1 MYTVELDCLLAICP
15 AMFSAVLI
23 GMAKPVVP
31 PGCPSAA
38 VLAAVT
44 IPMTCPAL
52 LASAPPESPC
62 WIWALVA
69 SMWFRS
75 SIVFEPSSLAWIER
89 FSALMAPR
97 AGVTPP
103 LPSASPS
110 ASTGMPTRTCE
121 ELPKLTVASPEAP
134 VSWSSATS
142 SVLSYPT
149 TRAV

>member
-1 MYTVELDCLLAICP
+1 MALDCLLAICP
-15 AMFSAVLI
+15 AIFSAVLI

-31 PGCPSAA
+31 PDCPSAA

-75 SIVFEPSSLAWIER
+75 SMVFEPSSLAWIER

-110 ASTGMPTRTCE
+110 ARTGMPTRTCE